1 LCASV
6 LAIARRKTALVR
18 ALHGRRP
25 WPDLSSWKAAMGPHW
40 RGREG
45 EGEREE
51 AGGIAGALLEHYL
64 GHHGGLLLSVRS
76 LLCAK
81 REEEE
86 EEEREKKIK
95 RKEKKRRKRKNMEI
109 FPNLKNF

>member
-1 LCASV
+1 
-6 LAIARRKTALVR
+6 
-18 ALHGRRP
+18 
-25 WPDLSSWKAAMGPHW
+25 MGPHW